1 MKNKFNDIEPGTI
14 TSESPQVV
22 NLVLQGKGGVGK
34 SLVASI
40 LAQFYRA
47 NGHAVKCIDT
57 DPVNQTFSQ
66 YAGIGAQHL
75 KLMDGN
81 QVDRRRFD
89 DLIEEIMATDE
100 SFVIDNGSATFIPL
114 WHYMIENSVIGVLK
128 EAKRRL
134 LINTV
139 LTGGQAL
146 ADTVT
151 GFKSL
156 AETCDSRNVIVWI
169 NEYFGL
175 VQRDGK
181 KFVDMAAYRE
191 HQDKVAGMVV
201 LHKRSPD
208 TFGRDIEEMIIR
220 KLTFDEVLQAGG
232 LTLMSKQRLRMVQ
245 TQTFSQLRELNLLP
259 HGPEEKLSA

>member
-1 MKNKFNDIEPGTI
+1 
-14 TSESPQVV
+14 
-22 NLVLQGKGGVGK
+22 
-34 SLVASI
+34 
-40 LAQFYRA
+40 
-47 NGHAVKCIDT
+47 
-57 DPVNQTFSQ
+57 
-66 YAGIGAQHL
+66 
-75 KLMDGN
+75 
-81 QVDRRRFD
+81 VDRHRFD
-89 DLIEEIMATDE
+89 DLIEDILVTDE
-100 SFVIDNGSATFIPL
+100 SFVIENGSATFIAL
-114 WHYMIENSVIGVLK
+114 WHSMVENSVIGVLK

-134 LINTV
+134 LIHTV

-169 NEYFGL
+169 KNISDWFS
-175 VQRDGK
+175 
-181 KFVDMAAYRE
+181 
-191 HQDKVAGMVV
+191 GMERNSSTWLPTVSIRTRRRGWWS

-245 TQTFSQLRELNLLP
+245 TQTLSQLEELNLLP
-259 HGPEEKLSA
+259 PGPEEKLSA